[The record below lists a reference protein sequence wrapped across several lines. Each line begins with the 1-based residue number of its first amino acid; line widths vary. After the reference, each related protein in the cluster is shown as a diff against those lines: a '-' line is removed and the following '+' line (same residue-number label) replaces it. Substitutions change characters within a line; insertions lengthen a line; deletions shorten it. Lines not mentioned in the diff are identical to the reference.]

1 MDLTKPLTFENTG
14 TTSYGRSSP
23 GRDTVVLSVSEI
35 TSTTSTV
42 GGADDAA
49 ATEADGARD
58 PPQDVTTTTNAI
70 ADPQTNVRGH

>member
-23 GRDTVVLSVSEI
+23 GSDTVVFSVSET

-42 GGADDAA
+42 GGAEDDAA
-49 ATEADGARD
+49 TDADGARD
-58 PPQDVTTTTNAI
+58 PPQDATTATNAI
-70 ADPQTNVRGH
+70 ADPQATVRGH